1 MDGTP
6 ADAATQDNDQMSPVQ
21 TSCQREIAWNHAQR
35 GFTLIELMV
44 VVTIVA
50 ILASIALPAFTDHI
64 RKGRRADAAAFL
76 ADIVARQQQ
85 FLLDR
90 RAYATSVTDAP
101 STGGLGLTIPANV
114 AAHYSISMATV
125 NNPPLNFT
133 LTATPQGA
141 QAAERCGSLTITS
154 SGVKTVSGTGNC
166 W

>member
-6 ADAATQDNDQMSPVQ
+6 ADAATQDNDQMSPSQ
-21 TSCQREIAWNHAQR
+21 TACERKIAWNRAQR

-50 ILASIALPAFTDHI
+50 ILAAIAIPSFTDHI

-90 RAYATSVTDAP
+90 RAYATSITDTPGA
-101 STGGLGLTIPANV
+101 GGLGLTIPANV
-114 AAHYSISMATV
+114 TAHYSISMATV
-125 NNPPLNFT
+125 NDPPPSFT

-141 QAAERCGSLTITS
+141 QTAERCGSLTITS

>member
-1 MDGTP
+1 MTRPHQSNERNP
-6 ADAATQDNDQMSPVQ
+6 AWSRVH
-21 TSCQREIAWNHAQR
+21 S
-35 GFTLIELMV
+35 GFTLIELMM
-44 VVTIVA
+44 VVTIIA

-76 ADIVARQQQ
+76 SDVVARQQQ

-90 RAYATSVTDAP
+90 RAFATSITGAP
-101 STGGLGLTIPANV
+101 SAGGLGLTIPANV
-114 AAHYSISMATV
+114 AAHYSLSMTTD
-125 NNPPLNFT
+125 NNPPPSFS
-133 LTATPQGA
+133 LTATPQGP

>member
-1 MDGTP
+1 MTRLDP
-6 ADAATQDNDQMSPVQ
+6 SNKHSPTWSRLQ
-21 TSCQREIAWNHAQR
+21 S

-44 VVTIVA
+44 VVTIIA

-64 RKGRRADAAAFL
+64 RKGRRADAAAYL
-76 ADIVARQQQ
+76 SEIVARQQQ

-90 RAYATSVTDAP
+90 RAFATSITDAP
-101 STGGLGLTIPANV
+101 NAGGLGLTIPANV
-114 AAHYSISMATV
+114 ANHYSLSITTDNS
-125 NNPPLNFT
+125 PPPSFT
-133 LTATPQGA
+133 LTAVPQGA

>member
-1 MDGTP
+1 MSQTTAFGKLQLP
-6 ADAATQDNDQMSPVQ
+6 AKRGP
-21 TSCQREIAWNHAQR
+21 R

-50 ILASIALPAFTDHI
+50 ILAAVALPAYTEHI

-76 ADIVARQQQ
+76 SDIVARQQQ

-90 RAYATSVTDAP
+90 RAYATSITA
-101 STGGLGLTIPANV
+101 SAGAGGLGIAIPANV
-114 AAHYSISMATV
+114 AAHYSLTINTD
-125 NNPPLNFT
+125 NNPPPTFS

-141 QAAERCGSLTITS
+141 QSAERCGSLTITS
-154 SGVKTVSGTGNC
+154 SGVKTVSGSGTC